1 MLISGANPTHVSAA
15 LKRYDVEKLAV
26 ATVAS
31 HTALQIL
38 RGAKRF
44 GFRTIAVAGRADAAE
59 FYRQFGFIDEVWTAD
74 FRNFVKTAE
83 KLVEANA
90 VLVPHGS
97 YVEYV
102 GWRQALEAPVP
113 TLGCRELIRWE
124 ADQYKKMELLQR
136 AGVPTPRVYK
146 TPEEVDRP
154 VIVKL
159 FGAKGGRGYFL
170 ARDREELRRRL
181 AGLGEYIIQEY
192 VFGVPA
198 YYHFFSSPVYGRV
211 EVFGADIRYES
222 NVDGRTFGW
231 VEPTFV
237 VVGNLPLVLRES
249 LLPTIWK
256 YGVQF
261 AKAVEEAVGCRL
273 AGPYCLESII
283 RDDMSISVF
292 EFSGRI
298 VAGTNIYMGYGSPY
312 SVLYFDRPMDMGE
325 RIAHEIREAARRG
338 RLEDLFT

>member
-1 MLISGANPTHVSAA
+1 MSHI
-15 LKRYDVEKLAV
+15 LKTYDLDRLAI

-38 RGAKRF
+38 RGAKKY
-44 GFRTIAVAGRADAAE
+44 GFRTIAVARGEETAR
-59 FYRQFGFIDEVWTAD
+59 FYRQFSFIDEMWTAD
-74 FRNFVKTAE
+74 FSNFRKVAE
-83 KLVEANA
+83 RLASSNA
-90 VLVPHGS
+90 VLIPHGS

-113 TLGCRELIRWE
+113 TLGCRELLKWE
-124 ADQYKKMELLQR
+124 ADQFKKMSLLEK
-136 AGVPTPRVYK
+136 AGISTPKIYRSA
-146 TPEEVDRP
+146 EEAEGP

-159 FGAKGGRGYFL
+159 FGAKGGRGYFV
-170 ARDREELRRRL
+170 ARDRGELARRL
-181 AGLGEYIIQEY
+181 AAVSEPHIIQEY
-192 VFGVPA
+192 LFGVPA
-198 YYHFFSSPVYGRV
+198 YYHYFASPVYSRV
-211 EVFGADIRYES
+211 EIFGADIRYES

-231 VEPTFV
+231 AEPTFV

-249 LLPTIWK
+249 LLPRIQD
-256 YGVQF
+256 YGERF
-261 AKAVEEAVGCRL
+261 AKAVEEVVGCRM

-283 RDDMSISVF
+283 RDDMSIVVF

-325 RIAHEIREAARRG
+325 RIAHEIREAVKIG
-338 RLEDLFT
+338 KLEHLFT

>member
-1 MLISGANPTHVSAA
+1 MDLSH
-15 LKRYDVEKLAV
+15 YDLNRLAV
-26 ATVAS
+26 STVAS

-38 RGAKRF
+38 RGAKKY
-44 GFRTIAVAGRADAAE
+44 GFRTIAVAGRQETAE
-59 FYRQFGFIDEVWTAD
+59 FYRQFSFIDEVWEAD
-74 FRNFVKTAE
+74 FTNFRHTAK
-83 KLVEANA
+83 KLTKANA
-90 VLVPHGS
+90 VFVPHGS

-124 ADQYKKMELLQR
+124 ADQHKKMQLLKM
-136 AGVPTPRVYK
+136 ADIPTPRVY
-146 TPEEVDRP
+146 TSPEEVDRP

-159 FGAKGGRGYFL
+159 PGAKGGRGYFL
-170 ARDREELRRRL
+170 ARDREELASRL
-181 AGLGEYIIQEY
+181 AALREGGYIIQEY

-198 YYHFFSSPVYGRV
+198 YYHYFASPVYGRV

-249 LLPTIWK
+249 LLPTIWR

-261 AKAVEEAVGCRL
+261 AKAVKEAVGCEM

-283 RDDMSISVF
+283 KDDMSISVF

-325 RIAHEIREAARRG
+325 RIAHEIKEAAKQG
-338 RLEDLFT
+338 KLDKLFT

>member
-1 MLISGANPTHVSAA
+1 MDLS
-15 LKRYDVEKLAV
+15 RYDLDRLAV

-38 RGAKRF
+38 RGAKRH
-44 GFRTIAVAGRADAAE
+44 GFRTIAVAGRREAAE
-59 FYRQFGFIDEVWTAD
+59 FYRQFPFIDEVWEAD
-74 FRNFVKTAE
+74 FSNFRKAAE
-83 KLVEANA
+83 KLVETNA
-90 VLVPHGS
+90 VLIPHGS

-113 TLGCRELIRWE
+113 TLGCRELLSWE
-124 ADQYKKMELLQR
+124 ADQHKKMELLR
-136 AGVPTPRVYK
+136 LAGIPTPRTY
-146 TPEEVDRP
+146 TSPEEVDGP

-170 ARDREELRRRL
+170 ARDREELAKRL
-181 AGLGEYIIQEY
+181 VAVKEPHIIQEY

-198 YYHFFSSPVYGRV
+198 YYHYFASPVYGRV

-237 VVGNLPLVLRES
+237 VVGNLPVVLRES
-249 LLPTIWK
+249 LLPTIWR
-256 YGVQF
+256 YGAQF
-261 AKAVEEAVGCRL
+261 AKAVKEAVGCEM

-283 RDDMSISVF
+283 KDDMSISVF

-312 SVLYFDRPMDMGE
+312 SVLYFERPMDMGE
-325 RIAHEIREAARRG
+325 RIAHEIREAAKQG
-338 RLEDLFT
+338 KLDKLFT

>member
-1 MLISGANPTHVSAA
+1 VSTAGVAQA
-15 LKRYDVEKLAV
+15 LKRYDPDRLAV
-26 ATVAS
+26 ATIAS

-38 RGAKRF
+38 RGAKRY
-44 GFRTIAVAGRADAAE
+44 GFRTIAVAGSERAAE
-59 FYRQFGFIDEVWTAD
+59 FYRQFGFIDEVWRAD
-74 FRNFVKTAE
+74 LGNFRKVAE
-83 KLVEANA
+83 SLVESCA

-113 TLGCRELIRWE
+113 TLGCRELIAWE
-124 ADQYKKMELLQR
+124 ADQRKKMLLLER
-136 AGVPTPRVYK
+136 AGVQTPRVYRSAS
-146 TPEEVDRP
+146 EVDGP

-159 FGAKGGRGYFL
+159 PGAKGGRGYFI
-170 ARDREELRRRL
+170 ARSREELEARVRASGGL
-181 AGLGEYIIQEY
+181 AEGAVIQEYII
-192 VFGVPA
+192 GVPA
-198 YYHFFSSPVYGRV
+198 YYHYFASPVYERV
-211 EVFGADIRYES
+211 EVFGADVRYES
-222 NVDGRTFGW
+222 NVDGRTLGLA
-231 VEPTFV
+231 EPTFV

-249 LLPTIWK
+249 LLPTVWR

-261 AKAVEEAVGCRL
+261 ARAVEELVGCSM

-283 RDDMSISVF
+283 RDDLTIVVF

-298 VAGTNIYMGYGSPY
+298 VAGTNTYMGYGSPY

-338 RLEDLFT
+338 RLERLFS

>member
-1 MLISGANPTHVSAA
+1 MSSV
-15 LKRYDVEKLAV
+15 LKHYDLDKLAV

-38 RGAKRF
+38 RGAKRH
-44 GFRTIAVAGRADAAE
+44 GFRTIAVARDEDAAS
-59 FYRQFGFIDEVWTAD
+59 FYRQFYFIDEVWVAD
-74 FRNFVKTAE
+74 FKNFRPTAE
-83 KLVEANA
+83 KLVRENA
-90 VLVPHGS
+90 LFVPHGS

-113 TLGCRELIRWE
+113 TLGCRELLRWE
-124 ADQYKKMELLQR
+124 ADQFKKMELLKA
-136 AGVPTPRVYK
+136 AGIPTPKYYRSAD
-146 TPEEVDRP
+146 EVGEQP

-159 FGAKGGRGYFL
+159 FGAKGGRGYFV
-170 ARDREELRRRL
+170 ARTREELKRRL
-181 AGLGEYIIQEY
+181 ADVREDFIIQEY

-198 YYHFFSSPVYGRV
+198 YYHYFSSPVYGRV

-231 VEPTFV
+231 AEPTFV
-237 VVGNLPLVLRES
+237 VVGNLPMVVRES
-249 LLPTIWK
+249 LLPVIYK
-256 YGVQF
+256 YGVGF
-261 AKAVEEAVGCRL
+261 VKAVRELVGCDL

-283 RDDMSISVF
+283 RDDMSIVVF

-312 SVLYFDRPMDMGE
+312 SVLYFDKPMDMGE
-325 RIAHEIREAARRG
+325 RIAHEIKEAAARG
-338 RLEDLFT
+338 ALDKLFT

>member
-1 MLISGANPTHVSAA
+1 VDLS
-15 LKRYDVEKLAV
+15 RYDLDRLAV

-38 RGAKRF
+38 RGAKRY
-44 GFRTIAVAGRADAAE
+44 GFRTIAVAGRREAAE
-59 FYRQFGFIDEVWTAD
+59 FYRQFPFIDEVWETD
-74 FRNFVKTAE
+74 FSNFRKAAE
-83 KLVEANA
+83 KLVETNA
-90 VLVPHGS
+90 VLIPHGS

-113 TLGCRELIRWE
+113 TLGCRELLSWE
-124 ADQYKKMELLQR
+124 ADQHKKMELLR
-136 AGVPTPRVYK
+136 LAGIPTPRTY
-146 TPEEVDRP
+146 TSPEEVDGP

-170 ARDREELRRRL
+170 ARDREELAKRL
-181 AGLGEYIIQEY
+181 AAVKEPHIIQEY

-198 YYHFFSSPVYGRV
+198 YYHYFASQVYGRV
-211 EVFGADIRYES
+211 EVLGADIRYES

-231 VEPTFV
+231 VEPSFV

-249 LLPTIWK
+249 LLPAIWR

-261 AKAVEEAVGCRL
+261 ARAVKEAVGCDL

-283 RDDMSISVF
+283 KDDMSISVF

-298 VAGTNIYMGYGSPY
+298 VAGTNTYMGYGSPY
-312 SVLYFDRPMDMGE
+312 SVMYFDRPMDMGE
-325 RIAHEIREAARRG
+325 RIAHEIREAVRRG
-338 RLEDLFT
+338 ALERLFT